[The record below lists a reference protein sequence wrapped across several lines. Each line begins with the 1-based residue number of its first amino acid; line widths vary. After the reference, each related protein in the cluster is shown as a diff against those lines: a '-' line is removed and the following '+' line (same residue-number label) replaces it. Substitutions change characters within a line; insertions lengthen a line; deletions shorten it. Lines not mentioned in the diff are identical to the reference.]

1 MLSCILASVAAAV
14 IFSRA
19 ESLQTKDTTR
29 SFWAAP
35 LANRITNFAR
45 PTRRAN
51 VNIAV
56 QVEPANGSPPEV
68 EYKWDADTDIL
79 SAQLKTRGS
88 ADGMSGSVEVEGKDG
103 SWIILDVAEGRI
115 NGVEVAVWPDVRKL
129 PTLSPPMQVE
139 DGRVLLPSRRSQ
151 PNIAAVEVDTPLVA
165 EADSSERVIHFKL
178 GKTREARTV
187 RVGRDFLLDV
197 DRQSQ
202 IAGLWLLNVPP
213 FPDGMARLD
222 EL

>member
-1 MLSCILASVAAAV
+1 M
-14 IFSRA
+14 
-19 ESLQTKDTTR
+19 
-29 SFWAAP
+29 
-35 LANRITNFAR
+35 
-45 PTRRAN
+45 
-51 VNIAV
+51 NIAV
-56 QVEPANGSPPEV
+56 QLEPANGTPPEV

-79 SAQLKTRGS
+79 SAQLKTRGGT
-88 ADGMSGSVEVEGKDG
+88 DGMSGSVEVEGKDG

-129 PTLSPPMQVE
+129 PTLAPPNQVE
-139 DGRVLLPSRRSQ
+139 DARVILPSRRSQ

-165 EADSSERVIHFKL
+165 EADSSERVIHFRL
-178 GKTREARTV
+178 GKSRESRTV
-187 RVGRDFLLDV
+187 RVGRDLLLDV